1 MRTAS
6 LAAALAA
13 SALLAACSK
22 PEPAAGGAPTPEAVA
37 VDTAQTTPDST
48 ATAAAPDT
56 TAMDSTMSGMQD
68 SVPTMAPDSAATT
81 DTTQKN

>member
-6 LAAALAA
+6 LAAALVA

-37 VDTAQTTPDST
+37 VDSTKTTPDST
-48 ATAAAPDT
+48 VTAAAPDST
-56 TAMDSTMSGMQD
+56 TVDSTTSGMQD
-68 SVPTMAPDSAATT
+68 SVPVVAPDSAATP